1 MNAHV
6 VSVKGNVIAVL
17 GKNTDSAFYGITSLK
32 AIFNQLEGNELKE
45 LLIEDYSDGQWRGF
59 IEGYYGIPW
68 SNENRKDLMKFG
80 GDFKMNSYIFAPKD
94 DQYHSLKWRE
104 PYPAE
109 KLAEIKE
116 MVDVGIATKNKF
128 IWTIH
133 PFLKDGMNFGSEE
146 SYKADLE
153 KIIAKFEQLYS
164 VGVRQFWC
172 ACR

>member
-1 MNAHV
+1 
-6 VSVKGNVIAVL
+6 
-17 GKNTDSAFYGITSLK
+17 
-32 AIFNQLEGNELKE
+32 
-45 LLIEDYSDGQWRGF
+45 
-59 IEGYYGIPW
+59 
-68 SNENRKDLMKFG
+68 MKFG

-164 VGVRQFWC
+164 VGVRQFGVLADDAEGEANNQVKLMEDLEKW
-172 ACR
+172 RLQKVMYTNLYLFLRFIQRNQLVEMLIMNT